1 MGWKENNML
10 NKTRLRGF
18 ILSIV
23 AVNLGLLLFVG
34 YRQSAQRK
42 AFLSLRSEDAFLFL
56 ESLSHNLET
65 SLRTQAQLKR
75 QLTVQLE
82 ISASAVTDQLKRICS
97 SQKAAASA
105 MKRFQLW
112 RIIVLDSK
120 GNLIWSSKGGFGRQ
134 SDPEILKV
142 CKGSMAQYVIG
153 LRENYRK
160 TGYRFGLVTH
170 LSQGGALVLI
180 MDGNAL
186 HRIFEKTT
194 FTHVLTHVSGY
205 EGLEFVRF
213 ETMEKVL
220 YDSAGKDVMAS
231 VALAGDDPEIMEAVY
246 ANRPFVRTISLAGK
260 DVLQAV
266 WPVYV
271 DNVFQGVL
279 QVGLS
284 LDYVRILDSTT
295 RWLTLITLGMIGLLD
310 LLFVLAWQWSRRLN
324 REGRKYQV
332 ILERIQDGVLI
343 RQNDGSWT
351 GNASIKKLLGENPC
365 AGLCDVPVG
374 LSRLNRDNRVFLV
387 LRNPVDDTDIF
398 IVRDV
403 TLEDAAE
410 ESRTR
415 EERLFSTGKLA
426 SAFAHEI
433 RNPLNTI
440 SMIFQ
445 QVGNAPSLR
454 ESEKDM
460 LRVAEEEV
468 QRLNGFIEEFMRVS
482 KDPEIHPETGPLSPL
497 LFQLAKLYKPRLNAA
512 GVTLDVDVD
521 ESVIL
526 SFDRDRMTGV
536 FVNLLENALDAGAH
550 SISIRTS
557 ITGRFAEISIQDDG
571 MGMEAEQVEQAFDL
585 YYTTKQ
591 KGTGLGLAYVQRI
604 VSAHGGVVQ
613 LKSESGKGTQF
624 SILLPLEEKS

>member
-1 MGWKENNML
+1 MPD
-10 NKTRLRGF
+10 KTKLK
-18 ILSIV
+18 ILIFSIV
-23 AVNLGLLLFVG
+23 AVNIGLLAFVG

-56 ESLSHNLET
+56 EGLSHNLET
-65 SLRTQAQLKR
+65 ASRTQAQLKK

-82 ISASAVTDQLKRICS
+82 ISASVVMEQLKQICS
-97 SQKAAASA
+97 NPGIATSA

-112 RIIVLDSK
+112 KLVVLDSK
-120 GNLIWSSKGGFGRQ
+120 GRLVWSSRGGFGRQ
-134 SDPEILKV
+134 ADPEVLKV
-142 CKGSMAQYVIG
+142 CRGLLPQYVIG

-160 TGYRFGLVTH
+160 TGYRFGLVRH
-170 LSQGGALVLI
+170 LPQGGALVLI

-213 ETMEKVL
+213 EDMEKVL
-220 YDSAGKDVMAS
+220 YDSSGKESGVSLSKVRNDS
-231 VALAGDDPEIMEAVY
+231 EIMEAVY
-246 ANRPFVRTISLAGK
+246 TNSPFVRTISLKGNE
-260 DVLQAV
+260 VLEAV

-271 DNVFQGVL
+271 DNVFQGVIR
-279 QVGLS
+279 VGLS
-284 LDYVRILDSTT
+284 LDYVQLLDSTT
-295 RWLTLITLGMIGLLD
+295 LWLTLITLGMIGVLD
-310 LLFVLAWQWSRRLN
+310 LLFVIAWHRNRRLN
-324 REGRKYQV
+324 REARKYQA

-343 RQNDGSWT
+343 RHNDGSWT
-351 GNASIKKLLGENPC
+351 GNASVGKLLGENPC
-365 AGLCDVPVG
+365 VVICDAPVG
-374 LSRLNRDNRVFLV
+374 LSRLNRGHRVFLV

-398 IVRDV
+398 IIRDV

-410 ESRTR
+410 ESRAR

-445 QVGNAPSLR
+445 QVKNAASMGKT
-454 ESEKDM
+454 EKDL

-468 QRLNGFIEEFMRVS
+468 RRLNDFIEKFMRVS
-482 KDPEIHPETGPLSPL
+482 KDPEIHPEVAALSPL
-497 LFQLAKLYKPRLNAA
+497 LLQLAELYRPRMESANVKLNVKIDKLI
-512 GVTLDVDVD
+512 TL
-521 ESVIL
+521 SY
-526 SFDRDRMTGV
+526 DRDRLKGV
-536 FVNLLENALDAGAH
+536 FVNLLENSLDADAS
-550 SISIRTS
+550 SIEIRGTK
-557 ITGRFAEISIQDDG
+557 TGRFAEISLQDDG
-571 MGMEAEQVEQAFDL
+571 CGMEPEQVERVFDL

-604 VSAHGGVVQ
+604 VSAHGGFVRVE
-613 LKSESGKGTQF
+613 SEPGIGTRF
-624 SILLPLEEKS
+624 SILLPLEGES